1 MIVFYTFDLPLNVDL
16 LHQRKKLLM
25 LKISIYTVYRE
36 LGNKNIKIHIY
47 SNQPELFQNE
57 LLIQFPGLKFFNINK
72 HFSNMVAKSIIVK
85 KRFDGFN
92 KDKNEIYRVINNN
105 FGTAH
110 YRVFLLDKLLNS
122 GVDDLLYLD
131 YDTGIARNYGNS
143 AKKMFAKSNILLEPK
158 TSDSIFEDI
167 RIIYP
172 GLKNVP
178 LPNYINPYACRWNCG
193 IMFLKNNLQ
202 NRRLTKWIYKY
213 YKLLSKDIGFT
224 QSADEWSIGLALFK
238 FKMIPEI
245 TIENTSFYSNKTLML
260 LHDNLPGLSPFV
272 HYMDQKN
279 IETEQQNFDNMLS
292 QWYSYFEHG
301 RNLPNFKIPDY
312 RNKNSNEYIWG
323 RFESL

>member
-16 LHQRKKLLM
+16 LDQRKKLLM

-57 LLIQFPGLKFFNINK
+57 LLMQFPGLKFFNINK

-178 LPNYINPYACRWNCG
+178 LPYYINPYACRWNCG

-301 RNLPNFKIPDY
+301 KNSPNFKIPDY